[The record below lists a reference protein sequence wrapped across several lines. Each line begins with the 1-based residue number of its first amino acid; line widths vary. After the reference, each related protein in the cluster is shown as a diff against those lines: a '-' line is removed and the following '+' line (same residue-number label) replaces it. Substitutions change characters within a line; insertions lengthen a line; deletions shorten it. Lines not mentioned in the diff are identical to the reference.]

1 MAFTVLEDTK
11 EVTNNEG
18 RGESTGFAVSPG
30 VDSASLLTGLTVRLF
45 FGHAVFFT
53 FYLSGSILNRGVA

>member
-30 VDSASLLTGLTVRLF
+30 VDSASLLTGLF